1 MSHFGKMPGERTF
14 GVSVGTVV
22 LALAAWLAWRGS
34 APLAGWLAAIG
45 LVLIISGVMAPAV
58 LRIPNRVWWR
68 MATVL
73 GWINTRVLLGAFF
86 FLILTPTGLVMRLF
100 GRSPLRTLR
109 SDTNWSPC
117 DPQRRG
123 ARHYE
128 RLY

>member
-1 MSHFGKMPGERTF
+1 MSHVGQMPGERTF
-14 GVSVGTVV
+14 GVSVGTVL
-22 LALAAWLAWRGS
+22 LAIAAWLAWRGS
-34 APLAGWLAAIG
+34 VSVAGWVAALA
-45 LVLIISGVMAPAV
+45 LVLIISGVMVPAV

-68 MATVL
+68 IATVL

-86 FLILTPTGLVMRLF
+86 FLVLTPTGLVMRLF

-109 SDTNWSPC
+109 SDTNWFPSN
-117 DPQRRG
+117 PQRRG